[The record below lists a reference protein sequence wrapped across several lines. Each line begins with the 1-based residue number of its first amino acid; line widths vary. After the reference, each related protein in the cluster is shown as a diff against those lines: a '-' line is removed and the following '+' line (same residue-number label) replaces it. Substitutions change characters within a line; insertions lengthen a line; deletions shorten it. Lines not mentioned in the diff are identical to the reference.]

1 MVTRW
6 TIIEVSGHTT
16 CVQLLHKAYSM
27 CTVIAQSIQRMLKV
41 SSQMHALHLLTYK
54 SIIIHLITFKQK
66 TIHDHLMRTQ
76 QRWGQPSIYFP
87 IGAHVNVY

>member
-1 MVTRW
+1 MQPVEPWIACQRPTGCCSASSYC
-6 TIIEVSGHTT
+6 TKHTT

-76 QRWGQPSIYFP
+76 Q
-87 IGAHVNVY
+87 